1 MNLFPPRRTPPPP
14 QDDKADVTTRRL
26 IRIETK
32 LSKLMEHLGAGG
44 MLHNDTDPEPNS
56 NLNPQRSTKK

>member
-1 MNLFPPRRTPPPP
+1 MNLFPPRRTPPT
-14 QDDKADVTTRRL
+14 QQEDKADGTTRRL

-44 MLHNDTDPEPNS
+44 MLHNDNDPESTS
-56 NLNPQRSTKK
+56 NLNTQRSTKK